1 MSENMK
7 EMIEFPV
14 IYTFKAM
21 GENCESF
28 INGVKDV
35 FCTKEVE
42 SVEEKPSSKGNYVSV
57 SVTVEVTNFNEL
69 ETFYTSIKNV
79 KGLKFHL

>member
-21 GENCESF
+21 GHNSDTF
-28 INGVKDV
+28 IKGIKDV
-35 FCTKEVE
+35 FCGKEVE
-42 SVEEKPSSKGNYVSV
+42 SIEEKPSSKGNYVSV
-57 SVTVEVTNFNEL
+57 SVTVEVVDFNEL
-69 ETFYTSIKNV
+69 QTFYTSITKV
-79 KGLKFHL
+79 EGLKFHL